1 MWSSEVLHGA
11 AITSFLLP
19 RPASKV
25 DTLQAQHVSGSLRD
39 FFKEKKNNFI
49 LSCDPEYPLPSPKSI
64 PLLSL
69 IFIILKATLFLMY
82 YVPVPVMPFSQKT
95 FKISENVKHIWWCWL
110 ISISEQERLVVTLM
124 SCWWWWSSPTM
135 TRSAGSSCSHFLGRE
150 GSRR

>member
-1 MWSSEVLHGA
+1 MARPSLLFFFPGPPAKLTRCRPNMCLA
-11 AITSFLLP
+11 AWGIFS
-19 RPASKV
+19 R
-25 DTLQAQHVSGSLRD
+25 
-39 FFKEKKNNFI
+39 EKKNNFI

-110 ISISEQERLVVTLM
+110 ISISEQEKLVVTLM

-135 TRSAGSSCSHFLGRE
+135 TRSAGSSRSHFLGRE